1 MSYPLYL
8 SQFRTSEIS
17 GYTRILLRAIQKR
30 AELAALRQQHFLYQ
44 RKNLYDQESSR
55 SSSGEIVP
63 ENLHENLQP
72 EIFISALYRTLSE
85 IAALPRVKSGAAGRP
100 RWALLQYEMEDER
113 QKYAGRA

>member
-44 RKNLYDQESSR
+44 RKIVYNPISLR
-55 SSSGEIVP
+55 SSSGETDTEDNHGRIFYTGVFYYLVSPDFIV
-63 ENLHENLQP
+63 
-72 EIFISALYRTLSE
+72 
-85 IAALPRVKSGAAGRP
+85 RVVAGG
-100 RWALLQYEMEDER
+100 DFR
-113 QKYAGRA
+113 QKKNAGDGT